1 MANSIMSVNKIKESR
16 LHPLWVT
23 GFSDAEA
30 SFGLDFVKKP
40 SSRTGWQILP
50 VFKIHLHKKDLAL
63 LQEIQNY
70 FHSLGKELG

>member
-40 SSRTGWQILP
+40 SSRTG
-50 VFKIHLHKKDLAL
+50 
-63 LQEIQNY
+63 
-70 FHSLGKELG
+70 